1 MNAEPVLD
9 TRIKPATAPGA
20 QNAQSTQ
27 PAQVT
32 AAVAAQTTA
41 SPQAPAAKEQPV
53 AKSPPKKSRPKPGE
67 RRVQILQTL
76 ALLLQE
82 TAAER
87 VTTAALA
94 KKMQVSEAAL
104 YRHFASKAQMY
115 GGLIDFIERSLFSLI
130 NQITTQ
136 EEDGKQQLRAITMMM
151 LAFAEKNPGMTRVL
165 VGDGLNLEDERLQAR
180 INQLVD
186 RLEMAL
192 KQACRNGVAAG
203 SFDKDVKTDYVAN
216 AAMSMVLGRWLR
228 FAKTGFAAKP
238 TENAPAQ
245 LEWML
250 R

>member
-1 MNAEPVLD
+1 V
-9 TRIKPATAPGA
+9 PATKAESTAKAAP
-20 QNAQSTQ
+20 Q
-27 PAQVT
+27 
-32 AAVAAQTTA
+32 
-41 SPQAPAAKEQPV
+41 
-53 AKSPPKKSRPKPGE
+53 KKSRPKPGE

-115 GGLIDFIERSLFSLI
+115 GGLIDFIERSLLSLI

-136 EEDGKQQLRAITMMM
+136 EENGKQQVRAITMMM

-192 KQACRNGVAAG
+192 KQACRGGVAAG
-203 SFDKDVKTDYVAN
+203 SISKDAKTDQIAN
-216 AAMSMVLGRWLR
+216 AAMSLVLGRWLR

-245 LEWML
+245 IDWLL

>member
-1 MNAEPVLD
+1 MNAEPVLE
-9 TRIKPATAPGA
+9 TRNTPVAAT
-20 QNAQSTQ
+20 NAQ
-27 PAQVT
+27 PANNT
-32 AAVAAQTTA
+32 AEPSAALKQTPTA
-41 SPQAPAAKEQPV
+41 NADSEQK
-53 AKSPPKKSRPKPGE
+53 ASPKKSRLKPGE

-136 EEDGKQQLRAITMMM
+136 EEDGKQQVRAISMMM

-165 VGDGLNLEDERLQAR
+165 VGGGLNLEDARLQAR
-180 INQLVD
+180 INQLID

-192 KQACRNGVAAG
+192 KQACRNGVASG
-203 SFDKDVKTDYVAN
+203 SISPDFKTDQVAN

-228 FAKTGFAAKP
+228 FAKTGFTAKP
-238 TENAPAQ
+238 TENAPSQ
-245 LEWML
+245 LEWLL